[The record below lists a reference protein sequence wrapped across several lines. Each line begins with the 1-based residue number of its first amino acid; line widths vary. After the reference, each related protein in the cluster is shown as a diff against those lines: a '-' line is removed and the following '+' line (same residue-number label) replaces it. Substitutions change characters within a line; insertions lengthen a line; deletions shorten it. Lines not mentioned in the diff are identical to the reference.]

1 MSQEDIQIEGRWQTT
16 LSGEQFFLRKE
27 GEVLIFA
34 THTNMRLLAEATTIY
49 VDGTFEI
56 CPRLFYQVFTINA
69 FIHGQQFPLVYG
81 LLPGKSRDIYHQFFM
96 GVKEEAMNNGQHISP
111 EEIMTDF
118 ELALVQ
124 SLELEFPGARI
135 HGCYFHFAQCLWR
148 KVQRLGLVEEYKE
161 DEFIRRFM
169 QKSAAIA
176 FVPPSF
182 VRVSWNGLKA
192 DMPDNSKVQSYAD
205 YFDETWM
212 NGQFRPRMWNY
223 YAHSGPRTNNHLEGW
238 HNRMKRIARKAHPN
252 LYEVLELF
260 QREQAATEVTIQQLE
275 AGGIRKAKRRKVVQR
290 EEKIKSLQDE
300 LAAGERNIDSY
311 ISAIRHCVVAFDF

>member
-1 MSQEDIQIEGRWQTT
+1 MSQEDIRIEGRWQTT

-161 DEFIRRFM
+161 DDYEQEKI
-169 QKSAAIA
+169 KS
-176 FVPPSF
+176 
-182 VRVSWNGLKA
+182 
-192 DMPDNSKVQSYAD
+192 
-205 YFDETWM
+205 
-212 NGQFRPRMWNY
+212 
-223 YAHSGPRTNNHLEGW
+223 
-238 HNRMKRIARKAHPN
+238 
-252 LYEVLELF
+252 
-260 QREQAATEVTIQQLE
+260 
-275 AGGIRKAKRRKVVQR
+275 R

-311 ISAIRHCVVAFDF
+311 ISAIIHCVVAFDF

>member
-1 MSQEDIQIEGRWQTT
+1 MSQEDIRIEGRWQTT

-161 DEFIRRFM
+161 D
-169 QKSAAIA
+169 
-176 FVPPSF
+176 
-182 VRVSWNGLKA
+182 
-192 DMPDNSKVQSYAD
+192 D
-205 YFDETWM
+205 Y
-212 NGQFRPRMWNY
+212 
-223 YAHSGPRTNNHLEGW
+223 
-238 HNRMKRIARKAHPN
+238 
-252 LYEVLELF
+252 
-260 QREQAATEVTIQQLE
+260 EQ
-275 AGGIRKAKRRKVVQR
+275 
-290 EEKIKSLQDE
+290 EKIKSREEKEGRFLRDMVR
-300 LAAGERNIDSY
+300 ERI
-311 ISAIRHCVVAFDF
+311 

>member
-1 MSQEDIQIEGRWQTT
+1 MTSSTN
-16 LSGEQFFLRKE
+16 LLRC
-27 GEVLIFA
+27 I
-34 THTNMRLLAEATTIY
+34 
-49 VDGTFEI
+49 
-56 CPRLFYQVFTINA
+56 PQVF
-69 FIHGQQFPLVYG
+69 HGCKRGSHEQW
-81 LLPGKSRDIYHQFFM
+81 STH
-96 GVKEEAMNNGQHISP
+96 
-111 EEIMTDF
+111 
-118 ELALVQ
+118 LALVQ

-161 DEFIRRFM
+161 DEFIRRFI

-192 DMPDNSKVQSYAD
+192 EMPDNSKVQNYAD
-205 YFDETWM
+205 YFDETWI

-275 AGGIRKAKRRKVVQR
+275 AGGVHKRRGGR
-290 EEKIKSLQDE
+290 WFNGRRKSNLF
-300 LAAGERNIDSY
+300 NMN
-311 ISAIRHCVVAFDF
+311 